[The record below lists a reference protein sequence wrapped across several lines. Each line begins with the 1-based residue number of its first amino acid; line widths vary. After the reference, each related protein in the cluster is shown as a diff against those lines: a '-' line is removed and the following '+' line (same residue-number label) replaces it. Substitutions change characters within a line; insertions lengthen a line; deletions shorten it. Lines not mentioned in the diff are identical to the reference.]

1 MSSNS
6 TVEPRYKK
14 GVHYGLKHNRTRKKY
29 FLLPQTQIEILQ
41 HAKRRCS
48 GCKRPVE
55 KLTPDR
61 GYGANPRHPIIALHC
76 PRCEVIF
83 PAYRKVVSIIE

>member
-1 MSSNS
+1 MIFMNDN
-6 TVEPRYKK
+6 TTGETRFKAGK
-14 GVHYGLKHNRTRKKY
+14 QYGLKHIRTRKKY
-29 FLLPQTQIEILQ
+29 FLLDGP
-41 HAKRRCS
+41 HWNSKKCCS

-55 KLTPDR
+55 VLTPDR
-61 GYGANPRHPIIALHC
+61 GFGAKPRRPRVALHC